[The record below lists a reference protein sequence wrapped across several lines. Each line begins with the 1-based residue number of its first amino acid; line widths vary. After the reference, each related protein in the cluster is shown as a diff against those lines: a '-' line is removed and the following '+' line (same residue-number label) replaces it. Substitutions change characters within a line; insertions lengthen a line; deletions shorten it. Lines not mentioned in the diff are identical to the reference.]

1 MLKKYLIENI
11 IFTVKLI
18 FQGGKELQLVKVS
31 YKSEKLVSHSI
42 AGKLILESSNN
53 RLKDSMSFS
62 SNNER
67 VLNLLEKTMNN
78 QIRAI
83 SSNNFYNSH
92 RQLIL
97 PSNIII

>member
-42 AGKLILESSNN
+42 AGKLTW
-53 RLKDSMSFS
+53 KA
-62 SNNER
+62 
-67 VLNLLEKTMNN
+67 
-78 QIRAI
+78 QITASRIA
-83 SSNNFYNSH
+83 
-92 RQLIL
+92 
-97 PSNIII
+97 